1 MSHHIF
7 ELIQLTKSGNKNYL
21 LEILTL
27 FKGQIKS
34 YSKKANSEDIEQNL
48 YVFLIEFLIK
58 KN

>member
-34 YSKKANSEDIEQNL
+34 YGKKANSEDIEQNL